1 MNRQGLFPEPIV
13 CCGDEIRV
21 VLMAAFEL
29 EKIVVAAT
37 LLSRKFATDVRTR
50 LVHGATARLLVKEPT
65 GSPEMRIG
73 PAPQDAFA
81 AMS

>member
-29 EKIVVAAT
+29 EKIVVAAAPFCRE
-37 LLSRKFATDVRTR
+37 LAANSGPRFIDGAAT
-50 LVHGATARLLVKEPT
+50 RLLVKEAT
-65 GSPEMRIG
+65 GSSEMRIG
-73 PAPQDAFA
+73 PAPQNAFA
-81 AMS
+81 AMG